1 LIRGRKETQ
10 NCKEKAQ
17 LPIQVLGWVPI
28 RRKHSVG
35 RAELDKARFIIEN
48 GKANLAT
55 TNWICQQAI
64 EVHKQVW
71 N

>member
-1 LIRGRKETQ
+1 VA
-10 NCKEKAQ
+10 EKKHK
-17 LPIQVLGWVPI
+17 IVK
-28 RRKHSVG
+28 RKHSCQFKSWAGYQLGESIVLEE
-35 RAELDKARFIIEN
+35 ELDKAHFIIEN